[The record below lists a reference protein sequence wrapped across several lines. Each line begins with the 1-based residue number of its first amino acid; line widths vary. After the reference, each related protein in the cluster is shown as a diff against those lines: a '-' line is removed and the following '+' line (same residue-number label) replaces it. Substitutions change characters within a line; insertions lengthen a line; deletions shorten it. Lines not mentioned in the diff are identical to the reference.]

1 MVQLF
6 VMKFA
11 AECIHE
17 ELSPCFAADYHGI
30 TGETIP
36 FKQLGFSNMADF
48 IKSIPDVVFVKQ

>member
-1 MVQLF
+1 
-6 VMKFA
+6 MKFA